1 MWNQNNDGTSNETEL
16 QNGNQD
22 SKYQIEDEI
31 PKKFKDN
38 DKTKV
43 AEIQKGK
50 TDGDDS
56 KKEETKETS
65 EKTEFMFKTVEGIIQ
80 NVKVGNENDMNKRA
94 INSDE
99 YGPNISRFMKQEHI
113 KMVHDKV
120 NNFVCVTCPKS
131 TGNTVI

>member
-22 SKYQIEDEI
+22 SKYPIEDEI
-31 PKKFKDN
+31 PKNFKYD

-120 NNFVCVTCPKS
+120 NNFVCDTCPKS